1 MSQQSKKFGVPDALA
16 NLYDFANTLDARHFT
31 HHGVP
36 HLEGDELEGPRDLG
50 TWLSQ
55 RGLLLTNAKI
65 SPAMFATALEL
76 RGSIRDYLQCDPA
89 GRNKDKA
96 AVRALDKALN
106 LFPLVVE
113 AQERRGVALK
123 SARDDALAGL
133 SSVVVELY
141 DGARNGTLDRL
152 KMCASEECRRVFFD
166 RSKPATRRWCMST
179 LCGNRMKT
187 RSYRER
193 QRNA

>member
-1 MSQQSKKFGVPDALA
+1 MCFSGVDVPTIEKIRRSGRIGQSLRFRQ
-16 NLYDFANTLDARHFT
+16 YARREAFH
-31 HHGVP
+31 P
-36 HLEGDELEGPRDLG
+36 SWCAASSGDELEGPRDLG

-123 SARDDALAGL
+123 AARDDALAGL

-141 DGARNGTLDRL
+141 EGARNGTLDRL
-152 KMCASEECRRVFFD
+152 KMCASRGVPPRCSSTGRSRRRAAGACRRCVE
-166 RSKPATRRWCMST
+166 T
-179 LCGNRMKT
+179 G
-187 RSYRER
+187 
-193 QRNA
+193 